1 MANVLAQFDPSLA
14 QQNPNQRIPRKG
26 FFTRIK
32 SDNGDW
38 QKIEQIASKTRM
50 TPTEVMQSISPVADN
65 GSKNCGLDFLHANGV
80 YIKSSP
86 ENGIVSTPVADMEE
100 MDPITQKVYHSYMI
114 DQQKVGIHSYAE
126 KQRELKKYADAMHQ
140 LKISDSLSEVERGSI
155 LRQWVDFV
163 NFEMRMVTPAF
174 EAVYGRVMDSMGDNP
189 RVVESK
195 DYEAGALLQDRP
207 EGTINNIIELQFV
220 DNTVELKPQV
230 VGVTYTR
237 SQSLSSGF
245 NSELLAEFQM
255 QAGHRAMTDQVQRG
269 IKLMATQGKQS
280 SIPNFSVNAT
290 GLIDLVMSAPRD
302 YIWTTV
308 LGDRA
313 TIAKYMAID
322 RSAFYADTRTLAAGT
337 VVGSDMYARAP
348 LPRYVCELFTED
360 TGSTTV
366 NDAYGLT
373 TNQLLLVDARY
384 AIDLYNWFA
393 FEMETTDFS
402 AQSDRFTQIRNIQTG
417 PAERFP
423 SKPTAT
429 KPFQVV
435 TLS

>member
-1 MANVLAQFDPSLA
+1 MANILGMFDSALA
-14 QQNPNQRIPRKG
+14 QQNPNMRIARKD

-38 QKIEQIASKTRM
+38 EKVEQIARETKL
-50 TPTEVMQSISPVADN
+50 TPTEVMQSLSPVADG
-65 GSKNCGLDFLHANGV
+65 GSKNCGLDYLHSQGI

-86 ENGIVSTPVADMEE
+86 ENGIVSTQVKEMEN
-100 MDPITQKVYHSYMI
+100 MDPKTRKVYDSYMI

-126 KQRELKKYADAMHQ
+126 KQRELKKYADAMHR
-140 LKISDSLSEVERGSI
+140 LKIDDSLSEVERGSI

-195 DYEAGALLQDRP
+195 DYEAQALLQDRP
-207 EGTINNIIELQFV
+207 EGTINNILELQFH
-220 DNTVELKPQV
+220 DNSVTLKPQV

-269 IKLMATQGKQS
+269 IKLAAQQGKQS
-280 SIPNFSVNAT
+280 TVPNFSPNAS
-290 GLIDLVMSAPRD
+290 GLINLVMSAPRD

-308 LGDRA
+308 LGARD
-313 TIAKYMAID
+313 TIATYMGID
-322 RSAFYADTRTLAAGT
+322 RSAFYSDNRMLAAGT

-366 NDAYGLT
+366 SDAYGLGA
-373 TNQLLLVDARY
+373 NELLLLDARY
-384 AIDLYNWFA
+384 SLDLYNWFA
-393 FEMETTDFS
+393 FEMEVTDFS
-402 AQSDRFTQIRNIQTG
+402 ANSDRFVQIRNIQTG